1 MKKIL
6 FVAASAVLLAAGCQ
20 KTEIINPVGEP
31 SMVFSTGLNKLT
43 KAYGTADAEK
53 EGMVNLQAQDFRV
66 WAFTNYADEIN
77 TVAVGDVYDHMANL
91 NVGYSVVKDES
102 GTVSSSSWGTKKQY
116 YWPGAKKNL
125 MFYAI
130 SGVDCGADLS
140 ETKNVLVDSKNKTIA
155 VPNFTVDPASANV
168 DLMVADV
175 VDQHQADKQVDLN
188 FRHALSKVEFLF
200 KTAKSDDL
208 RVLVQNIV
216 VEDLVAKGDLAVT
229 LDEANKAEKTEN
241 ANDTEDVTSTVY
253 PVVFDWK
260 ATEGSTPVDF
270 TDDYAV
276 KYTTWSWGKG
286 DDATTEIELID
297 GTKVADPAAA
307 EDFDITAMELTNT
320 AEPFATWL
328 MIPQEITGK
337 KVTVTYIINSRQF
350 EAVFALDHTSL
361 VNAETEKAEWGTNQY
376 VRYVVTLTPNVISF
390 NPTVTPWDK
399 DVDGDK
405 VEDDDINMNN

>member
-43 KAYGTADAEK
+43 KAYGTADAEE

-77 TVAVGDVYDHMANL
+77 EVAVGDVYDHMANL

-102 GTVSSSSWGTKKQY
+102 GTVSSGSWGTKKQY

-130 SGVDCGADLS
+130 SGVDCGEDLS
-140 ETKNVLVDSKNKTIA
+140 ETTAVDVNSTEKTID
-155 VPNFTVDPASANV
+155 VPNFTVNPKTPNV

-175 VDQHQADKQVDLN
+175 VDQHQADKEVNLN

-216 VEDLVAKGDLAVT
+216 VEDLVANGDLAVT
-229 LDEANKAEKTEN
+229 LDEANKDEKKEN
-241 ANDTEDVTSTVY
+241 ANDTEEVTSTVY
-253 PVVFDWK
+253 PVVFAWE

-276 KYTTWSWGKG
+276 EYTAWSWGEG
-286 DDATTEIELID
+286 ENATNKIELIA
-297 GTKVADPAAA
+297 GGEPVDPTTA
-307 EDFDITAMELTNT
+307 ENFDTTAMELENE
-320 AEPFATWL
+320 AKPFATWL

-337 KVTVTYIINSRQF
+337 KVKVTYIINSRQF
-350 EAVFALDHTSL
+350 EAIFALDHESL
-361 VNAETEKAEWGTNQY
+361 QNADKVAEWGTNQY

-390 NPTVTPWDK
+390 NPTVTPWEDK
-399 DVDGDK
+399 
-405 VEDDDINMNN
+405 DDINMNN

>member
-31 SMVFSTGLNKLT
+31 SMVFSTGMNKLT
-43 KAYGTADAEK
+43 KADGTDPDAQK
-53 EGMVNLQAQDFRV
+53 EGMPNLQAQDFRV
-66 WAFTNYADEIN
+66 WVYTNYNDPIN
-77 TVAVGDVYDHMANL
+77 GITIDKPVAHDHMENL
-91 NVGYSVVKDES
+91 NVGYTPVTDPT
-102 GTVSSSSWGTKKQY
+102 GTVSSGSWGTKKQY

-130 SGVDCGADLS
+130 SGVDCGEDLS
-140 ETKNVLVDSKNKTIA
+140 ETTAVEVNSTARTID
-155 VPNFTVDPASANV
+155 VPNFKVNPETPNV

-175 VDQHQADKQVDLN
+175 VDQHQADKEVNLN

-216 VEDLVAKGDLAVT
+216 VEDLVANGDLAVT
-229 LDEANKAEKTEN
+229 LDEANKDEKKEN

-253 PVVFDWK
+253 PVVFTWE

-276 KYTTWSWGKG
+276 DYTAWSWGEG
-286 DDATTEIELID
+286 EDATTEIELID

-337 KVTVTYIINSRQF
+337 KVKVTYIINSRQF
-350 EAVFALDHTSL
+350 EAVFALDHESL
-361 VNAETEKAEWGTNQY
+361 QNADEVAEWGTNQY

-390 NPTVTPWDK
+390 NPKVTPWEDK
-399 DVDGDK
+399 
-405 VEDDDINMNN
+405 DDINMNN

>member
-91 NVGYSVVKDES
+91 NVGYTVVKDET
-102 GTVSSSSWGTKKQY
+102 GEVSSGSWGTKKQY

-130 SGVDCGADLS
+130 SGVNCGEDLT
-140 ETKNVLVDSKNKTIA
+140 ETEAVVVDSEEKTIA
-155 VPNFTVDPASANV
+155 VPNFTVAPASANV

-216 VEDLVAKGDLAVT
+216 VEDLVANGDLTVS
-229 LDEANKAEKTEN
+229 LDEAHKVENKEN

-253 PVVFDWK
+253 PVVFKWE
-260 ATEGSTPVDF
+260 ATKGSEAVDF
-270 TDDYAV
+270 ADDYAV
-276 KYTTWSWGKG
+276 EYTDWAWGEG
-286 DDATTEIELID
+286 EDASKIELTN
-297 GTKVADPAAA
+297 GTKVDPATA
-307 EDFDITAMELTNT
+307 ENFDTTAMQLENE
-320 AEPFATWL
+320 AKPFATWL